1 MSANTIN
8 SKTITL
14 PILTISLAC
23 LIYFM
28 WPLIAE
34 PGPLNASAQET
45 GTNRNSNFRTFE
57 NIAFG
62 LRMLYPS
69 DWSVTEV
76 KSTLSPNAS
85 TSAVA
90 FFKAPVE
97 GPSDVYQEN
106 VIINMKGPSPDDLT
120 LRDYT
125 ENSLNTF
132 RNMPNIRLLQ
142 SFPNTLAGL
151 PAHMVVYSE
160 NSEGIDIQKMQIW
173 TIVDNDTAYVV
184 TFGAEQTQFS
194 RYLPVVEQM
203 INSIQIIKPT
213 ATTAGITR

>member
-1 MSANTIN
+1 MSANAIS
-8 SKTITL
+8 SKSITL
-14 PILTISLAC
+14 PIITISIAS
-23 LIYFM
+23 LINCM
-28 WPLIAE
+28 GAMIAE
-34 PGPLNASAQET
+34 QGPENALAQET
-45 GTNRNSNFRTFE
+45 SSNKNSNFRTFE

-90 FFKAPVE
+90 FFKAPRE
-97 GPSDVYQEN
+97 STSDTYQEN
-106 VIINMKGPSPDDLT
+106 VIVNMKGPSPDNLT

-160 NSEGIDIQKMQIW
+160 NAEGIDIQKMQIW
-173 TIVDNDTAYVV
+173 TIVDNNTVYVV
-184 TFGAEQTQFS
+184 TVGSEQTQFW
-194 RYLPVVEQM
+194 RYLEW
-203 INSIQIIKPT
+203 
-213 ATTAGITR
+213 

>member
-1 MSANTIN
+1 MSANAISSKALTLPVLTITIVINCAWAMIAEQGPVNALAQDTSRNEN
-8 SKTITL
+8 SK
-14 PILTISLAC
+14 S
-23 LIYFM
+23 
-28 WPLIAE
+28 
-34 PGPLNASAQET
+34 
-45 GTNRNSNFRTFE
+45 RTFE

-90 FFKAPVE
+90 FFKAPIKS
-97 GPSDVYQEN
+97 PTDMYQEN

-142 SFPNTLAGL
+142 SFSNTLAGL

-160 NSEGIDIQKMQIW
+160 NADGIDIQKMQIW
-173 TIVDNDTAYVV
+173 TIVGNDTAYVV
-184 TFGAEQTQFS
+184 TFGAELTQFS
-194 RYLPVVEQM
+194 TYLPAVEQM
-203 INSIQIIKPT
+203 INSIQIIRPSPT
-213 ATTAGITR
+213 IVGIAR

>member
-1 MSANTIN
+1 MGADTIN
-8 SKTITL
+8 SRTISL
-14 PILTISLAC
+14 PILAISIAS
-23 LIYFM
+23 LINCM
-28 WPLIAE
+28 GAIIAE
-34 PGPLNASAQET
+34 QGPENASAQDTSSNE
-45 GTNRNSNFRTFE
+45 NSNFRTFE
-57 NIAFG
+57 NVAFG

-90 FFKAPVE
+90 FFKAPKE
-97 GPSDVYQEN
+97 SLTDAYQEN
-106 VIINMKGPSPDDLT
+106 VIITMKGPSPDDLT
-120 LRDYT
+120 LREYT

-160 NSEGIDIQKMQIW
+160 NSEGIEIQKMQIW

-184 TFGAEQTQFS
+184 TFGAEQTQFL
-194 RYLPVVEQM
+194 RYLPTVENM
-203 INSIQIIKPT
+203 INSIQINKPA

>member
-1 MSANTIN
+1 MSANAVS
-8 SKTITL
+8 SKNITL
-14 PILTISLAC
+14 PILTISLAY

-34 PGPLNASAQET
+34 PGSLNASAQET
-45 GTNRNSNFRTFE
+45 GSNRNSNFRTFE

-132 RNMPNIRLLQ
+132 RNLPNIRLLQ

-194 RYLPVVEQM
+194 RYLPAVEQM
-203 INSIQIIKPT
+203 INSIQINKPT

>member
-1 MSANTIN
+1 MSANAVS
-8 SKTITL
+8 SKNITL
-14 PILTISLAC
+14 PILTISLAY

-45 GTNRNSNFRTFE
+45 GSNRNSNFRTFE

-69 DWSVTEV
+69 GWSVTEV

-97 GPSDVYQEN
+97 GPADVYQEN
-106 VIINMKGPSPDDLT
+106 VIINMKGPSPDEIT

-194 RYLPVVEQM
+194 RYLPAVEQM

>member
-8 SKTITL
+8 SKTTTL

-23 LIYFM
+23 LIYCM

-34 PGPLNASAQET
+34 PAQLNASAQEI

-69 DWSVTEV
+69 GWSVTEV

-90 FFKAPVE
+90 FFKAPME

-203 INSIQIIKPT
+203 INSIQINKPT

>member
-1 MSANTIN
+1 MSPNAIS
-8 SKTITL
+8 SKTLTL
-14 PILTISLAC
+14 PILTISIAS
-23 LIYFM
+23 LIYCM
-28 WPLIAE
+28 WAMIAE
-34 PGPLNASAQET
+34 QGPVNASAQDTSSNE
-45 GTNRNSNFRTFE
+45 NSNFRTFE

-90 FFKAPVE
+90 FFKAPIE
-97 GPSDVYQEN
+97 SPSDRYQEN

-120 LRDYT
+120 LSDYT

-160 NSEGIDIQKMQIW
+160 NAEGIDIQKMQIW

-184 TFGAEQTQFS
+184 TFGAEQTQFW
-194 RYLPVVEQM
+194 RYLPTVEKM
-203 INSIQIIKPT
+203 INSIQINKPA
-213 ATTAGITR
+213 ATIVGITR

>member
-8 SKTITL
+8 SKTTTL

-23 LIYFM
+23 LIYCM

-34 PGPLNASAQET
+34 PAPLNASAQET

-203 INSIQIIKPT
+203 INSIQINKPT

>member
-1 MSANTIN
+1 MSANAIS
-8 SKTITL
+8 SKNIIL
-14 PILTISLAC
+14 PILTISLAS
-23 LIYFM
+23 LIYCM

-34 PGPLNASAQET
+34 QGPVNASAQDT
-45 GTNRNSNFRTFE
+45 SSNKNSNFRTFE

-97 GPSDVYQEN
+97 SPSDVYQEN

-125 ENSLNTF
+125 ENSLNAF

-194 RYLPVVEQM
+194 RYLPSVEQM
-203 INSIQIIKPT
+203 INSIQINKPT

>member
-1 MSANTIN
+1 MSANAIC

-14 PILTISLAC
+14 PVLIITLASLINC
-23 LIYFM
+23 M

-34 PGPLNASAQET
+34 QSQLNASAQDT
-45 GTNRNSNFRTFE
+45 SSNRNSNFRTFE
-57 NIAFG
+57 NLAFG
-62 LRMLYPS
+62 FRMLYPS
-69 DWSVTEV
+69 DWTVTEV
-76 KSTLSPNAS
+76 KSTLSPNVS
-85 TSAVA
+85 TSVVA
-90 FFKAPVE
+90 FFKAPINS
-97 GPSDVYQEN
+97 PSDVYQEN

-151 PAHMVVYSE
+151 PAHMVVYLE
-160 NSEGIDIQKMQIW
+160 NVDGVDIQKMQLW

-194 RYLPVVEQM
+194 TYLPAVEQM
-203 INSIQIIKPT
+203 INSIQIIKPA
-213 ATTAGITR
+213 ATTVGLTR

>member
-8 SKTITL
+8 SKTTTL

-23 LIYFM
+23 LIYCM

-34 PGPLNASAQET
+34 PAQLNASAQET

-160 NSEGIDIQKMQIW
+160 NSEGIEIQKMQIW

-203 INSIQIIKPT
+203 INSIQINKPT

>member
-1 MSANTIN
+1 MSANAIRSNTMM
-8 SKTITL
+8 L
-14 PILTISLAC
+14 PILTISIAS
-23 LIYFM
+23 LIYYM
-28 WPLIAE
+28 CPLITE
-34 PGPLNASAQET
+34 IGPLNASAQET
-45 GTNRNSNFRTFE
+45 NSNKNSNFRTFE

-90 FFKAPVE
+90 FFKAPRE
-97 GPSDVYQEN
+97 SPSDVYQEN
-106 VIINMKGPSPDDLT
+106 VIVNMKGPSPDDLT

-125 ENSLNTF
+125 ENSLNSF

-160 NSEGIDIQKMQIW
+160 NSEGIVIEKMQIW
-173 TIVDNDTAYVV
+173 TIVDNNTAYVV
-184 TFGAEQTQFS
+184 TVGAEQTQFWK
-194 RYLPVVEQM
+194 YLPTVEKM
-203 INSIQIIKPT
+203 INSIQINKPT
-213 ATTAGITR
+213 ATKVGITQ

>member
-1 MSANTIN
+1 MSANAIC

-14 PILTISLAC
+14 PVLIITLAF
-23 LIYFM
+23 LINSM

-34 PGPLNASAQET
+34 QGPLNASAQDT
-45 GTNRNSNFRTFE
+45 SSNRNSNFRTFE

-62 LRMLYPS
+62 FRMFYPS
-69 DWSVTEV
+69 DWTVTEV

-85 TSAVA
+85 TSVVA
-90 FFKAPVE
+90 FFKAPIKS
-97 GPSDVYQEN
+97 PSDVYQEN

-160 NSEGIDIQKMQIW
+160 NVDGVDIQKMQLW

-184 TFGAEQTQFS
+184 TFGAEQAQFS
-194 RYLPVVEQM
+194 TYLPAVEQM
-203 INSIQIIKPT
+203 INSIQIIKPA
-213 ATTAGITR
+213 ATTVGLTR

>member
-1 MSANTIN
+1 
-8 SKTITL
+8 
-14 PILTISLAC
+14 
-23 LIYFM
+23 
-28 WPLIAE
+28 LIAE
-34 PGPLNASAQET
+34 QGQLNASAQDT
-45 GTNRNSNFRTFE
+45 SSNRNSNFRTFE
-57 NIAFG
+57 NLAFG
-62 LRMLYPS
+62 FRMLYPS
-69 DWSVTEV
+69 DWTVTEV

-85 TSAVA
+85 TSVVA
-90 FFKAPVE
+90 FFKAPIKS
-97 GPSDVYQEN
+97 PSDVYQEN

-151 PAHMVVYSE
+151 PAHMVVYLE
-160 NSEGIDIQKMQIW
+160 NVDGVDIQKMQLW

-194 RYLPVVEQM
+194 TYLPAVEQM
-203 INSIQIIKPT
+203 INSIQIIKPA
-213 ATTAGITR
+213 ATTVGLTR

>member
-1 MSANTIN
+1 MSANAIS
-8 SKTITL
+8 SKNITL
-14 PILTISLAC
+14 SILTISLAC
-23 LIYFM
+23 LIYSM

-34 PGPLNASAQET
+34 LGPLNASAQET
-45 GTNRNSNFRTFE
+45 SSNRNSNFRTFE

-97 GPSDVYQEN
+97 SPSDVYQEN

-160 NSEGIDIQKMQIW
+160 NADGIDIQKMQIW

-194 RYLPVVEQM
+194 TYLPAVEQM
-203 INSIQIIKPT
+203 INSIQIMKPA
-213 ATTAGITR
+213 ATTVGITR

>member
-1 MSANTIN
+1 MASLINCAWAMIADQGPVNALAQDTSSNEN
-8 SKTITL
+8 SK
-14 PILTISLAC
+14 
-23 LIYFM
+23 
-28 WPLIAE
+28 
-34 PGPLNASAQET
+34 
-45 GTNRNSNFRTFE
+45 FRTFE

-97 GPSDVYQEN
+97 TPSDLYQEN

-132 RNMPNIRLLQ
+132 LNMPNIRLLQ

-151 PAHMVVYSE
+151 PAHMVIYSE

-184 TFGAEQTQFS
+184 TFGAEQTQYW
-194 RYLPVVEQM
+194 RYLPAVEHM
-203 INSIQIIKPT
+203 INSIQINKP
-213 ATTAGITR
+213 APATAGIPQ

>member
-1 MSANTIN
+1 
-8 SKTITL
+8 
-14 PILTISLAC
+14 
-23 LIYFM
+23 M

-34 PGPLNASAQET
+34 LGPLNASAQET
-45 GTNRNSNFRTFE
+45 SSNRNSNFRTFE

-90 FFKAPVE
+90 FFKAPIKS
-97 GPSDVYQEN
+97 PTDMYQEN

-160 NSEGIDIQKMQIW
+160 NADGIDIQKMQIW

-194 RYLPVVEQM
+194 TYLPAVEQM
-203 INSIQIIKPT
+203 INSIQIIKPA
-213 ATTAGITR
+213 ATTVGITR

>member
-1 MSANTIN
+1 MSANAIRSNTMM
-8 SKTITL
+8 L
-14 PILTISLAC
+14 PILTISIAS
-23 LIYFM
+23 LIYCM
-28 WPLIAE
+28 CPLIAE
-34 PGPLNASAQET
+34 IGPLNASAQET
-45 GTNRNSNFRTFE
+45 NSNKNSNFRTFE

-90 FFKAPVE
+90 FFKAPRE
-97 GPSDVYQEN
+97 SPSDVYQEN
-106 VIINMKGPSPDDLT
+106 VIVNMKGPSPDNLT

-160 NSEGIDIQKMQIW
+160 NAEGIDIQKMQIW
-173 TIVDNDTAYVV
+173 TIVDNNTVYVV
-184 TFGAEQTQFS
+184 TVGSEQTQFW
-194 RYLPVVEQM
+194 RYLEW
-203 INSIQIIKPT
+203 
-213 ATTAGITR
+213 

>member
-8 SKTITL
+8 SKTTTL

-23 LIYFM
+23 LIYCM
-28 WPLIAE
+28 WPLNAE
-34 PGPLNASAQET
+34 LAPLNVSAQET

-203 INSIQIIKPT
+203 INSIQINKPT
-213 ATTAGITR
+213 AATAGIAR

>member
-1 MSANTIN
+1 MSANAIS
-8 SKTITL
+8 SKNITL
-14 PILTISLAC
+14 SILTISLAY

-45 GTNRNSNFRTFE
+45 GSNRNSNFRTFE

-69 DWSVTEV
+69 GWSVTEV

-97 GPSDVYQEN
+97 SPSDLYQEN

-194 RYLPVVEQM
+194 RYLPAVEQM
-203 INSIQIIKPT
+203 INSIQIIKPA
-213 ATTAGITR
+213 ATTVWKTR

>member
-1 MSANTIN
+1 MSANAIS
-8 SKTITL
+8 SKAITL
-14 PILTISLAC
+14 PVLTITIVINC
-23 LIYFM
+23 M
-28 WPLIAE
+28 WVIIAE
-34 PGPLNASAQET
+34 QSPVNASAQDT
-45 GTNRNSNFRTFE
+45 SSNGNSKFRAFE

-90 FFKAPVE
+90 FFKAPIKS
-97 GPSDVYQEN
+97 PTDMYQEN
-106 VIINMKGPSPDDLT
+106 VIINMKGPSPDEVT

-132 RNMPNIRLLQ
+132 RIMPNIRLLQ

-151 PAHMVVYSE
+151 PAYMVVYSE
-160 NSEGIDIQKMQIW
+160 NADGIDIQKMQIW

-194 RYLPVVEQM
+194 TYLPAVAQM
-203 INSIQIIKPT
+203 INSIQIIKPA
-213 ATTAGITR
+213 ATTVGITR

>member
-1 MSANTIN
+1 
-8 SKTITL
+8 
-14 PILTISLAC
+14 
-23 LIYFM
+23 M

-34 PGPLNASAQET
+34 QGPLNASAQDT
-45 GTNRNSNFRTFE
+45 SSNRNSNFRTFE

-62 LRMLYPS
+62 FRMLYPS
-69 DWSVTEV
+69 DWTVTEV

-85 TSAVA
+85 TSVVA
-90 FFKAPVE
+90 FFKAPIKS
-97 GPSDVYQEN
+97 PSDVYQEN

-160 NSEGIDIQKMQIW
+160 NVDGVDIQKMQLW

-194 RYLPVVEQM
+194 TYLPAVEQI
-203 INSIQIIKPT
+203 INSIQIIKPA
-213 ATTAGITR
+213 ATTVGLTR

>member
-1 MSANTIN
+1 
-8 SKTITL
+8 
-14 PILTISLAC
+14 
-23 LIYFM
+23 M

-34 PGPLNASAQET
+34 QSQLNASAQDT
-45 GTNRNSNFRTFE
+45 SSNRNSNFRTFE
-57 NIAFG
+57 NLAFG
-62 LRMLYPS
+62 FRMLYPS
-69 DWSVTEV
+69 DWTVTEV

-85 TSAVA
+85 TSVVA
-90 FFKAPVE
+90 FFKAPIKS
-97 GPSDVYQEN
+97 PSDLYQEN

-151 PAHMVVYSE
+151 PAHMVVYLE
-160 NSEGIDIQKMQIW
+160 NVDGVDIQKMQLW

-194 RYLPVVEQM
+194 TYLPAVEQM
-203 INSIQIIKPT
+203 INSIQIIKPA
-213 ATTAGITR
+213 ATTVGLTR

>member
-1 MSANTIN
+1 MSANAIN
-8 SKTITL
+8 SKTTTL
-14 PILTISLAC
+14 SILTISLAC
-23 LIYFM
+23 LIYCM

-34 PGPLNASAQET
+34 LGPLNASAQET
-45 GTNRNSNFRTFE
+45 SSNRNSNFRTFE

-69 DWSVTEV
+69 EWSVTEV

-97 GPSDVYQEN
+97 SPSDVYQEN
-106 VIINMKGPSPDDLT
+106 VIINMKGPSPDELT

-160 NSEGIDIQKMQIW
+160 NADGIDIQKMQIW

-194 RYLPVVEQM
+194 TYLPAVEQM
-203 INSIQIIKPT
+203 INSIRIIKP
-213 ATTAGITR
+213 ATTVGITR

>member
-1 MSANTIN
+1 MS
-8 SKTITL
+8 
-14 PILTISLAC
+14 
-23 LIYFM
+23 
-28 WPLIAE
+28 PLIE
-34 PGPLNASAQET
+34 EQGPPDALAQET
-45 GTNRNSNFRTFE
+45 ISNMNSNFRTFE

-90 FFKAPVE
+90 FFKAPIKS
-97 GPSDVYQEN
+97 PSDTYQEN
-106 VIINMKGPSPDDLT
+106 VIISMKGPSPDEVT

-125 ENSLNTF
+125 ENSINTF

-160 NSEGIDIQKMQIW
+160 NVEGIDIQKMQIW

-194 RYLPVVEQM
+194 TYLPAVEQM
-203 INSIQIIKPT
+203 INSMQIIKPA
-213 ATTAGITR
+213 ATTVGITR

>member
-1 MSANTIN
+1 MASLINCAWAMIADQGPVNALAQDTSSNEN
-8 SKTITL
+8 SK
-14 PILTISLAC
+14 
-23 LIYFM
+23 
-28 WPLIAE
+28 
-34 PGPLNASAQET
+34 
-45 GTNRNSNFRTFE
+45 FRTFE

-90 FFKAPVE
+90 FFKAPIKS
-97 GPSDVYQEN
+97 PTDMYQEN
-106 VIINMKGPSPDDLT
+106 VIINMKGPSPDEVT

-160 NSEGIDIQKMQIW
+160 NADGIDIQKMQIW

-194 RYLPVVEQM
+194 RYLPAVEQM

-213 ATTAGITR
+213 TTTAGITR

>member
-1 MSANTIN
+1 MSANAIS

-14 PILTISLAC
+14 IILTISIAS
-23 LIYFM
+23 LINFM
-28 WPLIAE
+28 GTMIAE
-34 PGPLNASAQET
+34 QGPENASAQET
-45 GTNRNSNFRTFE
+45 NRNENSNFRTFE

-97 GPSDVYQEN
+97 SPSDVYQEN

-125 ENSLNTF
+125 ENSLNAF

-194 RYLPVVEQM
+194 RYLPSVAQM

>member
-1 MSANTIN
+1 MSANAIS
-8 SKTITL
+8 SKNITL
-14 PILTISLAC
+14 SILTISLAY

-34 PGPLNASAQET
+34 LGPLNASAQET
-45 GTNRNSNFRTFE
+45 TSNRNSNFRTFE

-69 DWSVTEV
+69 GWSVTEV

-97 GPSDVYQEN
+97 GPADVYQEN

-194 RYLPVVEQM
+194 RYLPAVEQM

-213 ATTAGITR
+213 ATTAGITP

>member
-1 MSANTIN
+1 MSANAIN
-8 SKTITL
+8 SKTTTL

-23 LIYFM
+23 LIYCM

-34 PGPLNASAQET
+34 LGPLNASAQET
-45 GTNRNSNFRTFE
+45 SSNRNSNFRTFE

-69 DWSVTEV
+69 EWSVTEV

-97 GPSDVYQEN
+97 SPSDLYQEN

-160 NSEGIDIQKMQIW
+160 NADGIDIQKMQIW

-194 RYLPVVEQM
+194 TYLPAVEQM
-203 INSIQIIKPT
+203 INSIQIIKPA
-213 ATTAGITR
+213 ATTVWKTR

>member
-1 MSANTIN
+1 MSANAIC

-14 PILTISLAC
+14 PVLIITLASLINC
-23 LIYFM
+23 M

-34 PGPLNASAQET
+34 QSQLNASAQDT
-45 GTNRNSNFRTFE
+45 SSNRNSNFRTFE
-57 NIAFG
+57 NLAFG
-62 LRMLYPS
+62 FRMLYPS
-69 DWSVTEV
+69 DWTVTEV

-85 TSAVA
+85 TSVVA
-90 FFKAPVE
+90 FFKAPIKS
-97 GPSDVYQEN
+97 PSDLYQEN

-151 PAHMVVYSE
+151 PAHMVVYLE
-160 NSEGIDIQKMQIW
+160 NVDGVDIQKMQLW

-194 RYLPVVEQM
+194 TYLPAVEQM
-203 INSIQIIKPT
+203 INSIQIIKPA
-213 ATTAGITR
+213 ATTVGLTR

>member
-1 MSANTIN
+1 MSANAVS
-8 SKTITL
+8 SKNITL
-14 PILTISLAC
+14 PILTISLAY

-45 GTNRNSNFRTFE
+45 GSNRNSNFRTFE

-69 DWSVTEV
+69 GWSVTEV

-106 VIINMKGPSPDDLT
+106 VIINMKGPSPDDIT

-194 RYLPVVEQM
+194 RYLPAVEQM

>member
-1 MSANTIN
+1 MNAKANR

-14 PILTISLAC
+14 PILTISIASLMYC
-23 LIYFM
+23 VC
-28 WPLIAE
+28 PLIAE
-34 PGPLNASAQET
+34 LGPLNASAQET
-45 GTNRNSNFRTFE
+45 GSNMNSNFRTFE

-62 LRMLYPS
+62 LGMLYPS

-90 FFKAPVE
+90 FFKAPRE
-97 GPSDVYQEN
+97 SPSDVYQEN
-106 VIINMKGPSPDDLT
+106 VIVNMKGPSPDDLT

-125 ENSLNTF
+125 ENSLNAF

-160 NSEGIDIQKMQIW
+160 NSEGIVIEKMQIW

-184 TFGAEQTQFS
+184 TVGAEQTQFW
-194 RYLPVVEQM
+194 RYLPTVEKM
-203 INSIQIIKPT
+203 INSIQINKPA
-213 ATTAGITR
+213 ATTVGITQ

>member
-1 MSANTIN
+1 
-8 SKTITL
+8 
-14 PILTISLAC
+14 
-23 LIYFM
+23 M

-34 PGPLNASAQET
+34 QGPLNASAQDT
-45 GTNRNSNFRTFE
+45 SNNRNSNFRTFE

-62 LRMLYPS
+62 FRMLYPS
-69 DWSVTEV
+69 DWTVTEV

-85 TSAVA
+85 TSVVA
-90 FFKAPVE
+90 FFKAPIKS
-97 GPSDVYQEN
+97 PSDVYQEN

-160 NSEGIDIQKMQIW
+160 NVDGVDIQKMQLW

-194 RYLPVVEQM
+194 TYLPAVEQM

-213 ATTAGITR
+213 ATTVGLT

>member
-8 SKTITL
+8 SKTTTS

-23 LIYFM
+23 LIYCM

-34 PGPLNASAQET
+34 PAQLNASAQET

-194 RYLPVVEQM
+194 RYLPAVEQM

>member
-1 MSANTIN
+1 MSANAIC

-14 PILTISLAC
+14 PVLIITIASLINC
-23 LIYFM
+23 M
-28 WPLIAE
+28 WAMIADE
-34 PGPLNASAQET
+34 GPVMASAQDT
-45 GTNRNSNFRTFE
+45 SSNKNPNFRTFE

-69 DWSVTEV
+69 DWTVTEV

-85 TSAVA
+85 TSVVA
-90 FFKAPVE
+90 FFKAPME
-97 GPSDVYQEN
+97 SPSDLYQEN

-194 RYLPVVEQM
+194 RYLPAVEQM
-203 INSIQIIKPT
+203 INSIQIIKPA
-213 ATTAGITR
+213 ATTVGITR